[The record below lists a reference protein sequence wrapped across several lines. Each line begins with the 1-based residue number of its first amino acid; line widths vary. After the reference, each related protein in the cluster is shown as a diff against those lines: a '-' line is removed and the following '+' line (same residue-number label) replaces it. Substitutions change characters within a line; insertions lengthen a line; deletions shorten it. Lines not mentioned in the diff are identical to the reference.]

1 MTLTWQLAL
10 MGSEER
16 ITAQTALRIGLVTEV
31 VPRPKLRDRARAIA
45 QSIAA
50 RNPKAIQGTVRAIWE
65 SLDMTRSTAL
75 QNGMAYTHIG
85 NEPGAARGSRRN
97 DEPTYR

>member
-1 MTLTWQLAL
+1 MARGTPRHT
-10 MGSEER
+10 MPSVSFGR
-16 ITAQTALRIGLVTEV
+16 LR
-31 VPRPKLRDRARAIA
+31 PRPINARAA
-45 QSIAA
+45 LNGPHA

-85 NEPGAARGSRRN
+85 NQGNVTAMGEKR
-97 DEPTYR
+97 PTTHR